1 MVYTY
6 DLWYNMPGLVTLEH
20 KVSIDAP
27 SPREAIALARQVWD
41 LLSVQGYYLQQRP

>member
-6 DLWYNMPGLVTLEH
+6 DLWYNMPGMHTLAH

-27 SPREAIALARQVWD
+27 SSSEAIALARQVWGM
-41 LLSVQGYYLQQRP
+41 LHAQGYYLQQRP